1 MIVRKLRLERGWSQE
16 DLAQISGLSVRTI
29 QRIERGKRPG
39 LESLKCLA
47 AVFETTL
54 AELAPEGP
62 SVDAGTLEDPAAIRE
77 EGEAIEYV
85 DNLKGFHINWI
96 SFLIVIPCLYLLQ
109 VFVTP
114 DESWILYPIFG
125 WLLGI
130 ALHGAVIVVM
140 FGGFGLFGADWER
153 RQIEKRREQQERRDS
168 TPQS

>member
-16 DLAQISGLSVRTI
+16 DLAQVSGLSVRTI

-47 AVFETTL
+47 AVFETTP
-54 AELAPEGP
+54 AELA
-62 SVDAGTLEDPAAIRE
+62 SEDTSTDESSLLDPTAIRE

-85 DNLKGFHINWI
+85 DNLKGFHMNWI

-109 VFVTP
+109 VFVSP
-114 DESWILYPIFG
+114 EESWILYPLFG

-130 ALHGAVIVVM
+130 VLHGAVIVVM

-153 RQIEKRREQQERRDS
+153 RQIEKRRKHQE
-168 TPQS
+168 

>member
-16 DLAQISGLSVRTI
+16 DLAQVSGLSVRTI

-47 AVFETTL
+47 AVFETTP
-54 AELAPEGP
+54 AELAPE
-62 SVDAGTLEDPAAIRE
+62 DAPTGEAALLDPDVIRE
-77 EGEAIEYV
+77 EGEAIEFV

-109 VFVTP
+109 IFTTP

-130 ALHGAVIVVM
+130 ILHGAVIVVM

-153 RQIEKRREQQERRDS
+153 RQIDKRRKQQEQRDS
-168 TPQS
+168 THQS